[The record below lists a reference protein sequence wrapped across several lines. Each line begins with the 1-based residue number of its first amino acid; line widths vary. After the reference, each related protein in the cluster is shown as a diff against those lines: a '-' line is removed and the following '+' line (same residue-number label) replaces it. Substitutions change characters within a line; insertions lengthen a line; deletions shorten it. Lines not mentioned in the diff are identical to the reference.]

1 MSLIARLTGS
11 VVVVLSL
18 LVAVYVGFWLCL
30 IGGIVD
36 VAYSFHPF
44 TGSLLALGIAKLL
57 ISDLAGFGI
66 FALGIVIADWVT
78 KETKHEHPQ
87 TR

>member
-11 VVVVLSL
+11 VVVVLSAL
-18 LVAVYVGFWLCL
+18 AAIYVGFWLCL

-44 TGSLLALGIAKLL
+44 TAGLFALGLAKLL
-57 ISDLAGFGI
+57 ISDVAGFGI
-66 FALGIVIADWVT
+66 FALGIVIANWVT

-87 TR
+87 AG